1 MATTIDQIVYVSQT
15 VRQTAERRLNFGM
28 QEVLLSYI
36 LITMKLQRG
45 DIGST
50 SHKGVFRYRQ
60 LGLSHDFIAAMSPP
74 VYFGCQIGLRTNRF
88 PSYNTIPRYGSRLA
102 FEVFMCSHKSQV
114 ECIIGTINRGLRL
127 RQKLL
132 IDSLQSYKYD
142 MRQSKSRKEL
152 APNTP
157 PKIIIIIITTIIIIV
172 AIVTRSAT
180 LTRDFL
186 IKFSEKRKY
195 FKYMS
200 IAGLPSR
207 EFISAN

>member
-1 MATTIDQIVYVSQT
+1 MDGYNHRSNCLCQSDSQADSRKKAEFWHVGGAIITYPYHHEAPAWRYWIHFPQGGISVS
-15 VRQTAERRLNFGM
+15 AIGLIARL
-28 QEVLLSYI
+28 Y
-36 LITMKLQRG
+36 R
-45 DIGST
+45 
-50 SHKGVFRYRQ
+50 SHVT
-60 LGLSHDFIAAMSPP
+60 P

-157 PKIIIIIITTIIIIV
+157 PK
-172 AIVTRSAT
+172 S
-180 LTRDFL
+180 
-186 IKFSEKRKY
+186 S
-195 FKYMS
+195 S
-200 IAGLPSR
+200 SSSPPS
-207 EFISAN
+207 